1 MFGIKKLQLDADKIK
16 NDITHLR
23 KEQDRLLSTK
33 IEYSKVVIDI
43 LAKQK
48 IDISAINNRFHDLGE
63 KHEKSHENLV
73 KIGSFLIEQ
82 NQLNKD
88 IRDKIV
94 TDDAVLQ
101 HIKELNQK
109 MTFLFDYMKQLEKLL
124 GNVELIVDKCL
135 PEMTIKLPKKKKPT
149 S

>member
-1 MFGIKKLQLDADKIK
+1 MFGIKKLQAQVKELK
-16 NDITHLR
+16 NDIQYIK
-23 KEQDRLLSTK
+23 KETDRTQNINLEYFKIMLDQLAHQKLDLSK
-33 IEYSKVVIDI
+33 I
-43 LAKQK
+43 
-48 IDISAINNRFHDLGE
+48 NTRFHDLGE

-124 GNVELIVDKCL
+124 SNVELIVDKCL
-135 PEMTIKLPKKKKPT
+135 PEMTIKLPKKKKT

>member
-23 KEQDRLLSTK
+23 KEQERLLNTK

-48 IDISAINNRFHDLGE
+48 LDISAINNRFHEVGTTI
-63 KHEKSHENLV
+63 EKSQKYMEILSEEANRNSQISRELLEKV
-73 KIGSFLIEQ
+73 
-82 NQLNKD
+82 
-88 IRDKIV
+88 V
-94 TDDAVLQ
+94 TNEAILCHV
-101 HIKELNQK
+101 KELNEK
-109 MTFLFDYMKQLEKLL
+109 LNFLYDYMRQLEKLL
-124 GNVELIVDKCL
+124 GNVELIVDQCL
-135 PEMTIKLPKKKKPT
+135 PEKTLKLPKKKKT